1 MIILKDT
8 DEIKASPEQIIEFF
22 LNFQEN
28 FYAWHPDHV
37 KCHYLTPGPLK
48 ENSIIYIEEY
58 LYGKLRKLKLHITKI
73 QPNSRIEYKTFL
85 GTKGIFIIEPRET
98 GTLFTAEMHMGTTI
112 PFLGKLRD
120 RIMRMFFSRQ
130 LEGLKQ
136 HMAEEG
142 QNLKRILEQGTQWKA
157 PKLVFAK
164 EKV

>member
-1 MIILKDT
+1 MITLKDSI
-8 DEIKASPEQIIEFF
+8 EIKASPEQIFEFF

-37 KCHYLTPGPLK
+37 KCYYLTPGPLR

-58 LYGKLRKLKLHITKI
+58 LHGELHKLKLCIMKI
-73 QPNSRIEYKTFL
+73 QPNSLIEYKTFL

-98 GTLFTAEMHMGTTI
+98 GTLFTAEMHMGTKI
-112 PFLGKLRD
+112 PLLSKVVDG
-120 RIMRMFFSRQ
+120 IMRMFLLRH

-142 QNLKRILEQGTQWKA
+142 QNLKKILEQR
-157 PKLVFAK
+157 V
-164 EKV
+164 E

>member
-1 MIILKDT
+1 MITIKDT
-8 DEIKASPEQIIEFF
+8 VEIKASPEKIIEFF

-28 FYAWHPDHV
+28 FYAWHSDHV
-37 KCHYLTPGPLK
+37 ECHYLTPGPLK

-85 GTKGIFIIEPRET
+85 GTKGIFIIDQKET

-112 PFLGKLRD
+112 PLLCKLRD
-120 RIMRMFFSRQ
+120 TIMKIFFSRQ

-142 QNLKRILEQGTQWKA
+142 QNLKRILEQDIQ
-157 PKLVFAK
+157 
-164 EKV
+164 